1 MVEHNVGLAANE
13 KTLSPEPVRPVSR
26 IPVLFGF
33 LIIAIIAVAA
43 YLTQRGVS
51 NSTNWVLHTYDVRSE
66 LQNLQSQLA
75 EIRASAL
82 AYGDSGDEF
91 QLQLFRQ
98 HSQYISNASEDLRKL
113 TAANP
118 RQQQR
123 LSELESLSKDYIA
136 QLQGTAVSAVAPAS
150 ISPAKAATNSRP

>member
-51 NSTNWVLHTYDVRSE
+51 NSTNWVLHTYDVPQRV
-66 LQNLQSQLA
+66 A
-75 EIRASAL
+75 ESAVPV
-82 AYGDSGDEF
+82 GRNSCQCIGV
-91 QLQLFRQ
+91 RR
-98 HSQYISNASEDLRKL
+98 LRRRIP
-113 TAANP
+113 TAAFP
-118 RQQQR
+118 PTFPVH
-123 LSELESLSKDYIA
+123 LKCF
-136 QLQGTAVSAVAPAS
+136 
-150 ISPAKAATNSRP
+150 